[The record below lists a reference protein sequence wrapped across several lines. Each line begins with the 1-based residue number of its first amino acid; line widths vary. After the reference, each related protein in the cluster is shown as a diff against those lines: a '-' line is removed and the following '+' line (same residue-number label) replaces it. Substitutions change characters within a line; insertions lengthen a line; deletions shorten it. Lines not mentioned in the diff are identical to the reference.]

1 MTTVSVSLD
10 EDLADEL
17 RREVSGNVSAFI
29 AEAVRDAL
37 DRRRLLRALRKLDEE
52 LGELDADRLADAA
65 VLFDEVDAA
74 NQRSQAAEDSL
85 EDRG

>member
-1 MTTVSVSLD
+1 VTTVSVSLD

-74 NQRSQAAEDSL
+74 NQRSQAAEDPT